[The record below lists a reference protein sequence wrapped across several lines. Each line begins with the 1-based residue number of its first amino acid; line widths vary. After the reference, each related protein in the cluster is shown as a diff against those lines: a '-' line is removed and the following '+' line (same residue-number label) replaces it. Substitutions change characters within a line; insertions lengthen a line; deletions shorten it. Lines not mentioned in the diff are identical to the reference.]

1 MMSSKPYTEEEIQDL
16 TDRVF
21 LLKEQIESG
30 KMHLAPHLA
39 DDFMRSWTAVRL
51 RPDGLVDPNS
61 IDGRI
66 RAATLAIWG
75 MKQRE
80 EAKEAV
86 SLAQIQDTY
95 FSFLFDQLGWLYE
108 QMVKAGATPE
118 QAAIGM
124 AQDPKFV
131 KQTVSIIPEIAEQLK
146 EFWQSVSDA
155 GAYHLQ
161 DGRQLKATFAG
172 DLFPSYR
179 ENPVSTAGLY
189 IDTIILPCPIMRTA
203 PLLKAMPAQEFTE
216 MTVEHTLTAMSY
228 REVATADINPPITL
242 VLPNTND
249 LGLLNTNNMERSYI
263 QHIGKRYEPAM
274 LKHAQYLFGRD
285 FDSIE
290 YFKDFCNS
298 LTTVDQVLREIK
310 GADKFL
316 FSAGWNRNPPAQLHG
331 LISEYPI
338 VRPDLDS
345 RIAGH
350 HVLNACADRTLQ
362 ALATQD
368 NALLLGGT
376 PLINTEI
383 SWLYYTW
390 LLEYNAAPHSTDE
403 RCEQSM
409 HIARALVT
417 ESENNL
423 AWLGNVPPKTV
434 LEIRQRG
441 HAEEIREILGH
452 GVSELVKV
460 NPNNY
465 FRTAD
470 QVIENIDKAF
480 REHQQKLLEAKRKKL
495 KLYGIDIGSFVAT
508 GTLAVTVAITGSPA
522 LGVASGLLG
531 MTGLPD
537 LKDIK
542 TKFSEI
548 TAEEKARKASP
559 TGLLFKHITS

>member
-1 MMSSKPYTEEEIQDL
+1 MSSKTYTEEEIQDL

-21 LLKEQIESG
+21 LLKEKIEG
-30 KMHLAPHLA
+30 GEMHLAPHLA
-39 DDFMRSWTAVRL
+39 DDFMRSWSAVRL

-61 IDGRI
+61 VDGRI
-66 RAATLAIWG
+66 RSATLAIWG

-80 EAKEAV
+80 KAKEAV

-108 QMVKAGATPE
+108 QMSKAGATPE
-118 QAAIGM
+118 QVAMGM
-124 AQDPKFV
+124 AQDSKFV
-131 KQTVSIIPEIAEQLK
+131 KQIVSVIPEIAEQLK

-179 ENPVSTAGLY
+179 ENVVSTAGLY
-189 IDTIILPCPIMRTA
+189 IDTIILPCPVMRTA

-216 MTVEHTLTAMSY
+216 MVVEHVLTAMSY
-228 REVATADINPPITL
+228 RELAIADINPPIAL
-242 VLPNTND
+242 VLANTNEI
-249 LGLLNTNNMERSYI
+249 ERTCI
-263 QHIGKRYEPAM
+263 QHIGKRSEPAM

-298 LTTVDQVLREIK
+298 LTTVEQVLREIK

-316 FSAGWNRNPPAQLHG
+316 FSAGWNRNPHAQLHG

-390 LLEYNAAPHSTDE
+390 LLEYNAAPHSIDE
-403 RCEQSM
+403 RREQSM

-434 LEIRQRG
+434 LEVRQHG

-470 QVIENIDKAF
+470 QVVENIDKAF

-508 GTLAVTVAITGSPA
+508 GTLAVTAAFTGSPE
-522 LGVASGLLG
+522 LGAASALLG
-531 MTGLPD
+531 MTGGVPNF
-537 LKDIK
+537 KDIK

-548 TAEEKARKASP
+548 AVKEKARRASP

>member
-1 MMSSKPYTEEEIQDL
+1 MSSRTYTEEEIQDL

-30 KMHLAPHLA
+30 EFHLAPHLA
-39 DDFMRSWTAVRL
+39 DDFMRSWSAVRL

-61 IDGRI
+61 VDGRI

-86 SLAQIQDTY
+86 SLAQIQHTY
-95 FSFLFDQLGWLYE
+95 FSFLFDQFGWLYE

-131 KQTVSIIPEIAEQLK
+131 KQTVSGIPEFTEQLK
-146 EFWQSVSDA
+146 DFWQSVGDT

-161 DGRQLKATFAG
+161 DGQQLKATFAG

-179 ENPVSTAGLY
+179 ENVVSTAGLY
-189 IDTIILPCPIMRTA
+189 VDTIILPCPIMRTA

-216 MTVEHTLTAMSY
+216 MVVEHTLTAMSY
-228 REVATADINPPITL
+228 REVATADINPPIAV
-242 VLPNTND
+242 VLPNTNH
-249 LGLLNTNNMERSYI
+249 MERSCI
-263 QHIGKRYEPAM
+263 QHIGKRSEPAM

-290 YFKDFCNS
+290 YVKDFCSS

-316 FSAGWNRNPPAQLHG
+316 FSAGWNRNPHAQLHG

-338 VRPDLDS
+338 VRPDLDA

-350 HVLNACADRTLQ
+350 YLLHACADRTLQ

-390 LLEYNAAPHSTDE
+390 LLEYNAAPQNE
-403 RCEQSM
+403 RSDQSM

-417 ESENNL
+417 ENENNL

-441 HAEEIREILGH
+441 LAEEVREILGH
-452 GVSELVKV
+452 GVAKLIKV

-465 FRTAD
+465 FRTSD
-470 QVIENIDKAF
+470 QVVENIDNAF
-480 REHQQKLLEAKRKKL
+480 REHQRTILEAKRKKL

-508 GTLAVTVAITGSPA
+508 GTLAVAAAITGSPT

-531 MTGLPD
+531 MTGLPN

-548 TAEEKARKASP
+548 AAEEKARNASP
-559 TGLLFKHITS
+559 TGLLFKHIT